1 MTPVGS
7 DRGKPVTSDSRASTA
22 WLVINLD
29 RSPKRM
35 SHMADTLRALGLDWT
50 RVPAVDGR
58 LLPAF
63 VPGIDPDLYWR
74 THGREL
80 RSGEIGCYLSHLRA
94 MAMFLKTS
102 CTQAVVLEDDAVLT
116 PEAVDIVSQIT
127 SSGAP
132 EDWDMVKLEGH
143 RQNLRLPLRR
153 LSDRYT
159 FSVLPTRPTGSAA
172 YLVNRTAA
180 DTYLRKLLPMCV
192 PYDHAFDRGWAMG
205 LRVRAVSPFPIRTG
219 EVFSTTIGGPSEP
232 IRKIPLRSKA
242 PTLLWRAS
250 TEFMRAVSAISA
262 VMFPKRPFPSRSSAP
277 TSTLDLAAAADAAV
291 APPAM
296 RAVAS

>member
-7 DRGKPVTSDSRASTA
+7 DRGKPFTSGPRGSTA

-29 RSPKRM
+29 RSPERM
-35 SHMADTLRALGLDWT
+35 SQMADMLRELGLDWT
-50 RVPAVDGR
+50 RVPGVDGS

-80 RSGEIGCYLSHLRA
+80 RNGEIGCYLSHLRA
-94 MAMFLKTS
+94 MAMFLETS
-102 CTQAVVLEDDAVLT
+102 CTQAVVLEDDAVIT
-116 PEAVDIVSQIT
+116 PEAVDIVSRLT
-127 SSGAP
+127 AEGAP
-132 EDWDMVKLEGH
+132 DDWDMVKLEGH
-143 RQNLRLPLRR
+143 RQNIRIPLRR
-153 LSDRYT
+153 ISERYA

-180 DTYLRKLLPMCV
+180 DTYRRELLPMSV

-219 EVFSTTIGGPSEP
+219 ELFSTTIGGPSEP
-232 IRKIPLRSKA
+232 IRKIPLRNKA

-250 TEFMRAVSAISA
+250 TECMRAASAIGA
-262 VMFPKRPFPSRSSAP
+262 LMFPSRPFPSRRSALTP
-277 TSTLDLAAAADAAV
+277 NRDLADAAE
-291 APPAM
+291 A
-296 RAVAS
+296 AVASRAMHTAAR